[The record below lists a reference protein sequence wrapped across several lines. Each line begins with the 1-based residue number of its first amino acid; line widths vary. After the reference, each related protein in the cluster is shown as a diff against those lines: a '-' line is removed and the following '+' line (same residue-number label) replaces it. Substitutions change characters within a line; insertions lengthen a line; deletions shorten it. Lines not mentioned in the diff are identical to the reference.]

1 MAKLKRLLEVERRN
15 LRAVR
20 AAHAKDLE
28 SRTELE
34 ALLRACV
41 QDVKHEIGLQRQQS
55 AGGKGGSFGAS
66 AASKH
71 REVGLGDFGPQ
82 ERERVMELLLSQE
95 RVVTLLYDRT
105 FPDRPH
111 DLLPGESGE
120 LGEGEEL
127 GLDDLGI

>member
-1 MAKLKRLLEVERRN
+1 M
-15 LRAVR
+15 R
-20 AAHAKDLE
+20 AAHAQDLE

-55 AGGKGGSFGAS
+55 AGGKGSAFGAS
-66 AASKH
+66 SASKH

-127 GLDDLGI
+127 GIDDGGF